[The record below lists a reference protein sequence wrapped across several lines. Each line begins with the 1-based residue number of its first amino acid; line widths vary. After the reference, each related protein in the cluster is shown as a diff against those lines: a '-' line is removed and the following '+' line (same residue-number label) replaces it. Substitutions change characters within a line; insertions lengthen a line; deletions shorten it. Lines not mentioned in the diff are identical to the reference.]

1 MNNQKLQSI
10 TRVLGIACLVLVA
23 IAQLFKSQTFIPN
36 AYVPYVTISSLIL
49 LSISLYLKAKSG
61 GFNRYY
67 LPIKYILL
75 FISIVV
81 LGVVLI
87 NYLTT

>member
-10 TRVLGIACLVLVA
+10 TRVLGIGCLLVVA
-23 IAQLFKSQTFIPN
+23 IAQLFKSQTFISN
-36 AYVPYVTISSLIL
+36 AYLPYLTISSLIL
-49 LSISLYLKAKSG
+49 VSISLYLKAKSG
-61 GFNRYY
+61 SFNHYY